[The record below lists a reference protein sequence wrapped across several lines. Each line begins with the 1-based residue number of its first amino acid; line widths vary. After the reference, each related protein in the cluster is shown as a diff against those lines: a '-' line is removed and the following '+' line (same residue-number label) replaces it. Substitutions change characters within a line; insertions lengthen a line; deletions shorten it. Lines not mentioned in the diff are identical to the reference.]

1 MSGVLLICAATDR
14 ELAAADVHGVP
25 AVSATGAGDR
35 ILSVT
40 GAGIPLTLAHLIPL
54 LASARPA
61 LVVDIGIAGAYPGS
75 GLSVGDIVV
84 GESEVFGDLGL
95 EIPGE
100 EGFRPVGAMPWSDQA
115 YRTPLP
121 LDSSPFLEVALKLP
135 RFAVGKGCTVN
146 ACAGTRATGERRRR
160 LFGADFESME
170 GAAAALACGR
180 AGVRVAEARAISN
193 AAADRDMRPE
203 NVALA
208 LDRLGA
214 FLRAWLEA
222 RA

>member
-1 MSGVLLICAATDR
+1 MSGVLLICAATAR
-14 ELAAADVHGVP
+14 ELASADVPGVP
-25 AVSATGAGDR
+25 GASVTGAGDR

-40 GAGIPLTLAHLIPL
+40 GVGIPLTLAHLIPR

-84 GESEVFGDLGL
+84 GESEMFGDLGL

-100 EGFRPVGAMPWSDQA
+100 EGFRPVGSMPWADME
-115 YRTPLP
+115 YRTPLS
-121 LDSSPFLEVALKLP
+121 LDSSPFLEVASRLP
-135 RFAVGKGCTVN
+135 RFTVGKGCTVN

-180 AGVRVAEARAISN
+180 AGVRVAEVRAISN
-193 AAADRDMRPE
+193 VAADRDMRPE
-203 NVALA
+203 NVAQA
-208 LDRLGA
+208 LDRLGT
-214 FLRAWLEA
+214 FLHAWLEA